1 MRGWGWGL
9 HACACM
15 MRMCVFAL
23 HDCVSRIVCVGMHAC
38 SRLHFPHTSTQHTSA
53 CMLLTQVRTPCA
65 CTLHRRT
72 LTLTRTHARTHT
84 HTHKHTHTQTHTHA
98 HARTHAHHVQHV
110 HNCSYIVHARTQA
123 HAHRDTL
130 HTYRLH
136 RLPPPLLLLLFPD
149 GCGRTARRQA
159 GPHRG
164 RWASRSGGS
173 SGSSSGSWRGGAA
186 DRVRVPAG
194 GRCEGRA
201 VPWLRGDQ

>member
-136 RLPPPLLLLLFPD
+136 RLPPPPPPPPSLSRWMWAH
-149 GCGRTARRQA
+149 RTASSWASQRPLGITQRRQQ
-159 GPHRG
+159 RQQQ
-164 RWASRSGGS
+164 R
-173 SGSSSGSWRGGAA
+173 
-186 DRVRVPAG
+186 
-194 GRCEGRA
+194 
-201 VPWLRGDQ
+201 